1 MDSFKKMQYYAKRG
15 GIGNALAVTLKKAGL
30 LSNENYR
37 ALKCSKKFERYFQ
50 QLKPERYLEELKEQ
64 IFLFVENGREYNI
77 EQPRTFNEKI
87 QWLKIYDN
95 LPIKAEL
102 SDKYAVRKWIKEKIG
117 EQYLVPLVGG
127 PWEKG
132 EEIDFDLLP
141 ERFVLKANHGSG
153 MNVIVKDKRKLD
165 IPKTVKTVNGW
176 MDTLFGWNGMETQYF
191 TIPRRIIAEEYIE
204 QSDGN
209 LLDYKIYCHN
219 GKPLYFQMIGNRDFE
234 THSGRLAFFDLD
246 WNLQD
251 FNTGDYPD
259 YEYLLDKPENL
270 RELIQ
275 IAEVLA
281 EGFKFVRVDLY
292 EINGEVKFGEMTF
305 TPGNGFLPWK
315 PKEANER
322 MGNLLDI

>member
-117 EQYLVPLVGG
+117 EQCC
-127 PWEKG
+127 
-132 EEIDFDLLP
+132 
-141 ERFVLKANHGSG
+141 R
-153 MNVIVKDKRKLD
+153 
-165 IPKTVKTVNGW
+165 NG
-176 MDTLFGWNGMETQYF
+176 L
-191 TIPRRIIAEEYIE
+191 
-204 QSDGN
+204 
-209 LLDYKIYCHN
+209 C
-219 GKPLYFQMIGNRDFE
+219 
-234 THSGRLAFFDLD
+234 
-246 WNLQD
+246 
-251 FNTGDYPD
+251 
-259 YEYLLDKPENL
+259 
-270 RELIQ
+270 
-275 IAEVLA
+275 
-281 EGFKFVRVDLY
+281 
-292 EINGEVKFGEMTF
+292 
-305 TPGNGFLPWK
+305 
-315 PKEANER
+315 
-322 MGNLLDI
+322 